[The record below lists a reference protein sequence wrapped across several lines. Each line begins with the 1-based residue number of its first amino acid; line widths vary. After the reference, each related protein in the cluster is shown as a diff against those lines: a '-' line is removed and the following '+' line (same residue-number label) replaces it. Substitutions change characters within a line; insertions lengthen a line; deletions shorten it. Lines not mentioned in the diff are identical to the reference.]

1 MIEEAAATLEALAVK
16 NRNEIQIA
24 CAPAT
29 LYLDRTR
36 VGQCLYNLVGN
47 ACKFTQAGRVRIEG
61 FAVEQRYVVRVI
73 DTGIGI
79 RREDLDK
86 LFNDFT
92 QLDSSHTRKY
102 GGSGLGLAVSRRLI
116 RIMGGDITVE
126 STFGEGSTF
135 TVIVPAVGAPEEKQE
150 EIHGFD
156 LSRRG

>member
-1 MIEEAAATLEALAVK
+1 M
-16 NRNEIQIA
+16 
-24 CAPAT
+24 
-29 LYLDRTR
+29 
-36 VGQCLYNLVGN
+36 
-47 ACKFTQAGRVRIEG
+47 RIEG

-92 QLDSSHTRKY
+92 QLDTSHTRKY

-135 TVIVPAVGAPEEKQE
+135 RVIVPAVGAPEEKQE

-156 LSRRG
+156 LGRRG